1 MSKRAL
7 YSLIPLVL
15 LVGCPL
21 PPKDADA
28 AKPSGAGAGSHGTT
42 LKCYE
47 KRHCR
52 ITVTVTACSAAG
64 ISANPYTLKVT
75 RRLRDV
81 PIVWTLRAPPGYT
94 FAADG
99 IHFKNKE
106 MAIRQFKPAKA
117 SNPHEFVI
125 DDANTEPGEFAYNI
139 RVRHEGRDCP
149 VHDPILIN
157 DGDDS

>member
-21 PPKDADA
+21 PPKDSGATR
-28 AKPSGAGAGSHGTT
+28 PSGAVSHGPT

-47 KRHCR
+47 KQHCR

-64 ISANPYTLKVT
+64 ITANPYTLKVT

-81 PIVWTLRAPPGYT
+81 PIVWTLRAPAGYT

-106 MAIRQFKPAKA
+106 MATRQFAGPKA
-117 SNPHEFVI
+117 GPREFVWE
-125 DDANTEPGEFAYNI
+125 DANTHPGEFAYNI

-149 VHDPILIN
+149 VHDPIVVN